1 MLCAICNRHP
11 FARRHAKRGGLTRVG
26 AEGARGSAPCRRT
39 RGGRGGPRLSGL
51 EGSGAATAIGGARC
65 IRFGRLCAVVAGMQK
80 LSTAGGD
87 EGSVALPAAGR
98 GRSCAS
104 IFGGF
109 VRI

>member
-1 MLCAICNRHP
+1 MPSVIGTPLRADTRNEAASHGWVPR
-11 FARRHAKRGGLTRVG
+11 AREEVPPVG
-26 AEGARGSAPCRRT
+26 VHEGAGAGLDYRGSKAP
-39 RGGRGGPRLSGL
+39 
-51 EGSGAATAIGGARC
+51 GAATAIGGARC